1 MTLMFDL
8 GVVLSGEIGCQS
20 LYRVIGLIGNKTVLS
35 LSPGFKEAIRTH
47 FRLQK
52 EAVLKQ
58 CAEWLTQCTDAEEER
73 RMRKAVDTLKSELDK
88 LQRKEEGKT
97 GEFKC

>member
-1 MTLMFDL
+1 MMCNVWSCITIFC
-8 GVVLSGEIGCQS
+8 I
-20 LYRVIGLIGNKTVLS
+20 
-35 LSPGFKEAIRTH
+35 SPGFEEAIRAH
-47 FRLQK
+47 FRLQR

-88 LQRKEEGKT
+88 L
-97 GEFKC
+97 